1 MEMEFILSTGRSIW
15 QGEGIEAGCDSDL
28 YFDACARVEID
39 PEDMEMLGLKENDI
53 VKVKTKYGSVTVY
66 AKESKQSPH
75 SGLIYIPYG
84 TWANVLVESVTQ
96 STGMPNLKHIPA
108 TIEKTDDKVL
118 GAHEAIKYYY
128 ADGNWEGTTENLKS
142 YYNIH

>member
-28 YFDACARVEID
+28 YFNACARVEID
-39 PEDMEMLGLKENDI
+39 PDDMERLGLKENDT
-53 VKVKTKYGSVTVY
+53 VKVVTKYGKVVVY

-75 SGLIYIPYG
+75 RGLIYMPYG
-84 TWANVLVESVTQ
+84 TWANVLVEPLTQ
-96 STGMPNLKHIPA
+96 CTGMPNLKNIPA
-108 TIEKTDDKVL
+108 RIEKTDEKVL

-128 ADGNWEGTTENLKS
+128 ADGNWEGTAESLKS
-142 YYNIH
+142 YYDIH